1 MQEKKRGGSEKRAFF
16 FLSFFFVLQW
26 ERLDSRGGFV
36 REQNA
41 GLGGFV
47 RVLFVEVELRKSGG
61 FLLIVKKPISGIWKT
76 VSIVHFFCV
85 HCEAFLFTRF
95 FFQPIQLAGM
105 NSGAMCTRFVP
116 PAFK

>member
-1 MQEKKRGGSEKRAFF
+1 MKELFF
-16 FLSFFFVLQW
+16 FHPPPLFFVLQW